1 MGPLQENRRYALII
15 GTVILI
21 STASIIGLNY
31 FSIRILSAIRA
42 FSNVESEYSKGQKEA
57 TRSLISYLDTANSQ
71 YYRLFEN
78 EIAIPIGDSMA
89 RVGLQQGLTE
99 AKIHEGFLQARNQSA
114 DIDDMIWLFKYF
126 NGVSYFKIM
135 VNEWT
140 MADQYVGQ
148 LHQIGKSIRRENVL
162 QTLTPISRE
171 EYLNQIETLN
181 SKLALHQRAFA
192 GTLGEAF
199 RAITS
204 LLLYLNIIFILVI
217 LGGAG
222 WFVSQLIKQLVD
234 SKKLINNQNQAK
246 DEFMSIASHELKTPI
261 TSMKASMQIL
271 ERRAQSV
278 PEFFSLRPFVV
289 NANKQVNRL
298 TDLVNEL
305 LDVTRIQSGKLLL
318 DKELMPLHE
327 LVKETVEEMQHT
339 SHHRYSI
346 KELPEIYVNADSRR
360 IQQVIVNML
369 SNAAKFSP
377 GATNIDIGLQ
387 VENDRAR
394 VYVRDFGIGV
404 PEGKIPLL
412 FDRFYRVEE
421 TGNVV
426 QGLGLGLYIC
436 SGIIK
441 NHSGKMGAESVPE
454 QGSTFWF
461 SLPLAD
467 VYHKMVI

>member
-15 GTVILI
+15 GIVILI
-21 STASIIGLNY
+21 SAASIIGLNY
-31 FSIRILSAIRA
+31 LSIRILSAIRA

-57 TRSLISYLDTANSQ
+57 TRALIIYLDSADSR

-78 EIAIPIGDSMA
+78 EIAIPIGDSIA
-89 RVGLQQGLTE
+89 RTGLQHQLSNAE
-99 AKIHEGFLQARNQSA
+99 VHSGFLQARNQSA
-114 DIDDMIWLFKYF
+114 DIEDMIWLFKNF
-126 NGVSYFKIM
+126 NRVSYFKKT
-135 VNEWT
+135 VQEWAA
-140 MADQYVGQ
+140 ADQYIGR
-148 LHQIGKSIRRENVL
+148 LHRIGKSIRKQNVL
-162 QTLTPISRE
+162 QTLTASKRLG
-171 EYLNQIETLN
+171 YLEQIEFLN
-181 SKLALHQRAFA
+181 SKLAYHQRAFA

-204 LLLYLNIIFILVI
+204 LLLYLNVVFIVVI
-217 LGGAG
+217 LGCAG
-222 WFVSQLIKQLVD
+222 WFAAQLVRQLVD
-234 SKKLINNQNQAK
+234 SKKLIKNQNRAK

-271 ERRAQSV
+271 DRRAQSV
-278 PEFFSLRPFVV
+278 PEFFSLRPFVT
-289 NANKQVNRL
+289 NANKQVDRL

-318 DKELMPLHE
+318 DKQILPLHE
-327 LVKETVEEMQHT
+327 LLSETVEEMQHI
-339 SHHRYSI
+339 SHHRYTI
-346 KELPEIYVNADSRR
+346 KEIPETFVDADARR

-377 GATNIDIGLQ
+377 AATDIYVGLE
-387 VENDRAR
+387 VEKDMAK

-404 PEGKIPLL
+404 PEAKIPLL

-436 SGIIK
+436 SGIVK
-441 NHSGKMGAESVPE
+441 NHKGEIGAESMPE
-454 QGSTFWF
+454 AGSTFWF
-461 SLPLAD
+461 TLPLAE